1 MGGGALTGRAD
12 AAQLG
17 GALLLDSMSL
27 VMYLPQKNYPGG
39 SAVKLGRDPL

>member
-1 MGGGALTGRAD
+1 MGGGALTGGAD

-27 VMYLPQKNYPGG
+27 VMYLPQKNYPKG